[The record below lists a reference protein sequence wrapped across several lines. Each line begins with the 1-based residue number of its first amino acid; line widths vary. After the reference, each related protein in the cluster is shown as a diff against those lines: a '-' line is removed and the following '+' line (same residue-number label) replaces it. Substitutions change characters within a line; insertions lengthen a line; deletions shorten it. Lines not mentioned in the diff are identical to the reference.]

1 MDILN
6 DFPGRKEGFLQV
18 NSVQYQL
25 VREKLLYSF
34 RNHSEHPRY
43 LEPLNCQRRTGVK
56 RICARSVKKFE
67 GIVLVLAITAA
78 FIISMGNPACT
89 LADNGKDSREL
100 LKKITLPQGLDDKET
115 VLTVTGKIGKTPTAR
130 FDLKTLE
137 RFPKKSF
144 VTYDPWDDQE
154 RKYEGLLLSDL
165 LRFLEMDSSAT
176 RIEVHARNDYK
187 AVIGVKDADRI
198 GYLLAYRMDDKYFH
212 ELGGKLNKG
221 PLSVA
226 IDFNTHKD
234 IDMDVYKQ
242 NLVWW
247 IDIITIK

>member
-1 MDILN
+1 M
-6 DFPGRKEGFLQV
+6 KKVCAKSV
-18 NSVQYQL
+18 N
-25 VREKLLYSF
+25 
-34 RNHSEHPRY
+34 
-43 LEPLNCQRRTGVK
+43 
-56 RICARSVKKFE
+56 KFE
-67 GIVLVLAITAA
+67 GTVLILAVTAV

-89 LADNGKDSREL
+89 LADSGEDSGEL
-100 LKKITLPQGLDDKET
+100 LSRITLPQGLDDKEIA
-115 VLTVTGKIGKTPTAR
+115 LTVTGKIGKAPVAR

-165 LRFLEMDSSAT
+165 LRFLEIDSSAT

-187 AVIGVKDADRI
+187 AVIGVKDLDRI

-212 ELGGKLNKG
+212 ELDGKLDKG
-221 PLSVA
+221 PLAVA

-234 IDMDVYKQ
+234 IDIAVYKQ
-242 NLVWW
+242 NQVWW